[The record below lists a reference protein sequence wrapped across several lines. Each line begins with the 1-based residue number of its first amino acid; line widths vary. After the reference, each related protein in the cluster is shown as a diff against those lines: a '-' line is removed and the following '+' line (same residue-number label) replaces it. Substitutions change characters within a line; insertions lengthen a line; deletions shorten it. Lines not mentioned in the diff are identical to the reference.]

1 LNGYSTTCPLQEL
14 RQAGCGKKHTHHG
27 WGIDSGSFELTARDV
42 A

>member
-14 RQAGCGKKHTHHG
+14 RQAGCGKSTRTMA